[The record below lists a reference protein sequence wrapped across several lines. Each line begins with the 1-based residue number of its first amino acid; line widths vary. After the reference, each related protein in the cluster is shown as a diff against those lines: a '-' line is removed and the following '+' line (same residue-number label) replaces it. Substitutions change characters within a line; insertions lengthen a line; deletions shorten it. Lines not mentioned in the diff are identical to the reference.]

1 VNEDLDATRVMRI
14 VDHPVRMKII
24 ELLATRGPMSWKELS
39 LELGT
44 GTGTLYHHLD
54 TLEKIVT
61 RDSSK
66 KYVLTPMGEQVHAQ
80 LRSVPTQSP
89 DLRTGRN
96 VGHGSDGI
104 LSNIIAPRSL
114 LRFMTATAPRS
125 LVSLLVISGVV
136 VGIAL
141 YSKIELILF
150 AFGPSPNLIVTAA
163 GYVASLLLV
172 SAISYA
178 SSSLLFKQKPELLTL
193 VSSSSLSFL
202 PMAGLSLLLKYLVN
216 QHALGILAD
225 RTVLT
230 AFVALFQALSVVV
243 LSSGTSVASGLR
255 IEKTLIVGLILL
267 YISMSVLFI
276 QGRIL

>member
-1 VNEDLDATRVMRI
+1 MRI

-61 RDSSK
+61 RDSSR
-66 KYVLTPMGEQVHAQ
+66 KYVLTQMGEQVHAQ
-80 LRSVPTQSP
+80 LQSVPTRSAVQHVGP
-89 DLRTGRN
+89 DA
-96 VGHGSDGI
+96 GHESGGT

-114 LRFMTATAPRS
+114 LRFMTATPPRS
-125 LVSLLVISGVV
+125 LTSLVIISGLVI
-136 VGIAL
+136 GISL

-150 AFGPSPNLIVTAA
+150 AFGPSPDQLFTAA
-163 GYVASLLLV
+163 SYVASLFLV
-172 SAISYA
+172 SAISYG

-193 VSSSSLSFL
+193 VSASSLSFL
-202 PMAGLSLLLKYLVN
+202 PVAGLSLLLIYLVN

-225 RTVLT
+225 RTILT
-230 AFVALFQALSVVV
+230 AFVALFQGLSVVV

-267 YISMSVLFI
+267 YASMSVLFI